1 MKITKSKIKNIN
13 GSFSNIGLGADANF
27 ITLENN
33 NNLEQ
38 EMSTLTSDIS
48 LLDLQYQILKEE
60 IRTTGVEV
68 SYDLVRNIANFEAR
82 EPQLDVAKIPY
93 AKVKN
98 EDGTWSDKHEIGASA
113 KDVDLNNKLSVS
125 QQYDLLSNKLD
136 ELIALNE
143 ELLSRFSDE
152 DNLEE
157 MIIAEMDF

>member
-1 MKITKSKIKNIN
+1 MKITKGKFKNN
-13 GSFSNIGLGADANF
+13 LSQFENIGLGADANF
-27 ITLENN
+27 ITLKNN

-38 EMSTLTSDIS
+38 EFSLLTSETS
-48 LLDLQYQILKEE
+48 LLDLYYQILNEE

-113 KDVDLNNKLSVS
+113 KDIDLNNKLSVS

-136 ELIALNE
+136 ELIVLNE
-143 ELLSRFSDE
+143 GLLSRFSDE

>member
-1 MKITKSKIKNIN
+1 MKITKGKFKNN
-13 GSFSNIGLGADANF
+13 SSQFENIGLGADANF
-27 ITLENN
+27 IILKNN

-38 EMSTLTSDIS
+38 EFSLLTSETS
-48 LLDLQYQILKEE
+48 LLDLYYQILKEE

-113 KDVDLNNKLSVS
+113 KDIDLNNKLSVS

>member
-1 MKITKSKIKNIN
+1 MKITKGKIKTANN
-13 GSFSNIGLGADANF
+13 TFDMIGLGADANF
-27 ITLENN
+27 ITLADDT
-33 NNLEQ
+33 NLEQ
-38 EMSTLTSDIS
+38 EFSLLTSEIS
-48 LLDLQYQILKEE
+48 LLDLYYQILKEE
-60 IRTTGVEV
+60 IRTTGIEV
-68 SYDLVRNIANFEAR
+68 SYDLVRNITNFEAR

-98 EDGTWSDKHEIGASA
+98 ADGTWSDKHDISASA
-113 KDVDLNNKLSVS
+113 KDIDLNNKLSIS

>member
-13 GSFSNIGLGADANF
+13 GSFSSAGLGADANF

-38 EMSTLTSDIS
+38 ELSTLTSDIS

-113 KDVDLNNKLSVS
+113 KDIDLNNKLSVS

-136 ELIALNE
+136 ELIALNK

>member
-1 MKITKSKIKNIN
+1 MKITKGKFKNN
-13 GSFSNIGLGADANF
+13 SSQFENIGLGADANF

-38 EMSTLTSDIS
+38 EFSLLTSETS
-48 LLDLQYQILKEE
+48 LLDLYYQILKEE
-60 IRTTGVEV
+60 IRTTGAEV

-113 KDVDLNNKLSVS
+113 KDIDLNNKLSVN

-143 ELLSRFSDE
+143 GLLSRFSDE

>member
-1 MKITKSKIKNIN
+1 MKITKSKIKNTN
-13 GSFSNIGLGADANF
+13 GSFSSVELGADANF
-27 ITLENN
+27 ITLENS

-38 EMSTLTSDIS
+38 ELSTLTSDIS

-68 SYDLVRNIANFEAR
+68 SYDLVRNIVNFEAR

-98 EDGTWSDKHEIGASA
+98 EDGTWSDKHDIGASA
-113 KDVDLNNKLSVS
+113 KDIDLNNKLSVS